1 MPQTTIL
8 VGVSQILRLLKL
20 YFLTA
25 FTKHS
30 QLFQT
35 VHFHTAIITT
45 NFFFFFSKAHS
56 QIVLPNYP

>member
-8 VGVSQILRLLKL
+8 VGASQILRLLKL

-25 FTKHS
+25 FTKHP

-45 NFFFFFSKAHS
+45 NFFFHFQKP
-56 QIVLPNYP
+56 ILK